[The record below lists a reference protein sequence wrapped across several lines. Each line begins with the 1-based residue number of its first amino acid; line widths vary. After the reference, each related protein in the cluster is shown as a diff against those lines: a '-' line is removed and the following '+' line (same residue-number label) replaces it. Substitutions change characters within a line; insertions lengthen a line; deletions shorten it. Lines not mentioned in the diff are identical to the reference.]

1 MKITI
6 NDLIAVLSELPETAR
21 EQAVISIKGAI
32 DKNPSVSVYQI
43 QLDSGVPGHDD
54 YILIPQD
61 RENIA
66 YDTFGER
73 KIPKFNKKKTEDVG
87 ISALKY
93 AFDIS
98 RNHIRCNAIK
108 DDTTISVSI
117 LSIDAKTGVWDIT
130 FWNTHEKYRHHG
142 YGKMSL
148 EKAFHKAIEVYGFPQ
163 TIRYAWNGTNQY
175 VLDWMERHFNAEC
188 SSPIAVRKTQP
199 DDDKD
204 SHIYV
209 LDKMKVFEYFSFT
222 DAPEICRNVSDSGMC
237 TIGASS
243 PGRCSI
249 PCSHYCKR

>member
-1 MKITI
+1 MRITV
-6 NDLIAVLSELPETAR
+6 NDLIAVLSELSETVR
-21 EQAVISIKGAI
+21 GQKIKSIVGGA
-32 DKNPSVSVYQI
+32 DRNPLVRVYQI
-43 QLDSGVPGHDD
+43 QLEGTKGHDD
-54 YILIPQD
+54 YILVPAS
-61 RENIA
+61 REDTA

-73 KIPKFNKKKTEDVG
+73 KIPDIERKVIKYEFDV
-87 ISALKY
+87 
-93 AFDIS
+93 S

-130 FWNTHEKYRHHG
+130 FWNTHEKYRHRG
-142 YGKMSL
+142 YGKMLL

-163 TIRYAWNGTNQY
+163 TVRYAWNGTNQY